1 MPLSFSRALQ
11 VIDFVGQLGK
21 LRADGIGAPAPT
33 MPKNALFQYGHRYP
47 FTTVPKH
54 KSHKTLW

>member
-1 MPLSFSRALQ
+1 MPLSYSRALQ

-21 LRADGIGAPAPT
+21 LRADGIGAPAPRI
-33 MPKNALFQYGHRYP
+33 PKALCFEYGHRYP

-54 KSHKTLW
+54 KSYKT